1 MGYIFE
7 SDAILV
13 FLPQK
18 ESFPDLLAEELVLR
32 QLQRNTLV
40 GNNCWNIL
48 VQPTLEC
55 LSLPLQLHR
64 GGKRQKGAL
73 ALRGGRGQRKVL
85 AWEL

>member
-1 MGYIFE
+1 MGYIFG
-7 SDAILV
+7 SDPILV

-18 ESFPDLLAEELVLR
+18 ESFPDLLAEELVLVLR

-48 VQPTLEC
+48 VQPTLE
-55 LSLPLQLHR
+55 PLQLHR